1 MRPRGSALA
10 LMMGSAFPPR
20 MTTMSKSS
28 MRSWASLKEIWEP
41 TMTPAAESA
50 FGSSEAMVM
59 SKALV
64 AEGGAVIQRTVR
76 RADT

>member
-1 MRPRGSALA
+1 MRARGSALA
-10 LMMGSAFPPR
+10 LIMGSAFPPR

-28 MRSWASLKEIWEP
+28 MRSWASLNEIWEP

-50 FGSSEAMVM
+50 LGSSEAMVM

-64 AEGGAVIQRTVR
+64 AGEGAAIQRAVQG
-76 RADT
+76 DT